1 MRSSEIKATAKEA
14 LKGHWFKAVIA
25 SFVASVFGATTL
37 NSFSFSFDFSF
48 SDTTTPDDG
57 GENLTAALNVMT
69 NSSYEQA
76 WAFLGAL
83 VLAILAFVLVYSI
96 IMMTIGSAVSIGYC
110 QFNLDIIDGSDVK
123 LRELFARF
131 GQMGTAICAKI
142 LSAIYITLGLLLF
155 IIPGIRMSFSYA
167 MVNFV
172 LAENPEMKA
181 REALRE
187 SKRIMKK
194 HKWKL
199 FCLECS
205 FILPI
210 ILCAF
215 TLGIGFIWLVPYMNA
230 SYAAFYRNAKNE
242 ADFG

>member
-1 MRSSEIKATAKEA
+1 MRSSEIQATAKEA

-131 GQMGTAICAKI
+131 RQIGTAICAKI
-142 LSAIYITLGLLLF
+142 LSAIYITLGFLLF
-155 IIPGIRMSFSYA
+155 IIPGIRLSFAYS

-172 LAENPEMKA
+172 LAENPDMKA

-187 SKRIMKK
+187 SKRIMKR
-194 HKWKL
+194 HKWKF

-215 TLGIGFIWLVPYMNA
+215 TLGIGFIWLIPYMNA